1 MPESRLPKDSS
12 VLRSRSRSA
21 RDELRYS
28 LARHLTDRDRLVV
41 RVVARHRVFTAGQLA
56 EMYFTSYK
64 KAAERL
70 LHLVGLRVL
79 DRFQPHR
86 PCWGSRPYHYVL
98 GPMGAAVEAA
108 DRGDDPDVAAR
119 RWRGERTLALGRTQ
133 RLAHIVGVNGVYASL
148 VGHARRSDD
157 ADLLE
162 WLTEAEAARWTE
174 GIVRPDAF
182 GRWQEGGENAEF
194 FLEYD
199 RGTETLTRLVEKLA
213 GYERFES
220 ERGATAFVLFAF
232 PSERRERTARA
243 ALAGATVPVATAALS
258 ADSGPQ
264 AAVWLPLGGHGE
276 RLRLAALGR
285 APIPVEAQER
295 AAAGGGRAWLFEKR
309 SRPDDDEEAPI
320 ETP

>member
-1 MPESRLPKDSS
+1 MFFGHHK
-12 VLRSRSRSA
+12 
-21 RDELRYS
+21 
-28 LARHLTDRDRLVV
+28 
-41 RVVARHRVFTAGQLA
+41 TAGKRLA
-56 EMYFTSYK
+56 Y
-64 KAAERL
+64 
-70 LHLVGLRVL
+70 LVGVRVL
-79 DRFQPHR
+79 DRFQPQN
-86 PCWGSRPYHYVL
+86 PVWGGSQPYHYVL

-108 DRGDDPDVAAR
+108 HRGDDADRAAR
-119 RWRGERTLALGRTQ
+119 RWKGERTLALGRTQ
-133 RLAHIVGVNGVYASL
+133 RLAHIIGVNGVYASL
-148 VGHARRSDD
+148 VGHARHCPE
-157 ADLLE
+157 AGLVE
-162 WLTEAEAARWTE
+162 WMTEAEAARWTE

-182 GRWQEGGENAEF
+182 GRWQEGGEAAEF

-199 RGTETLTRLVEKLA
+199 RGTESRPRLVEKLA
-213 GYERFES
+213 DYERFES

-232 PSERRERTARA
+232 PSERRERAARA

-285 APIPVEAQER
+285 APKPVEAQER